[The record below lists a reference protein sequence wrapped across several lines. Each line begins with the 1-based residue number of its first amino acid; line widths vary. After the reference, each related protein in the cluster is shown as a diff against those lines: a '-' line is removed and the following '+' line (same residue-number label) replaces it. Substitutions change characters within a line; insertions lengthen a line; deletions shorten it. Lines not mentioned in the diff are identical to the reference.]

1 MVNKFHPTPAVF
13 PLEFF
18 QITWLPISMN
28 PSQAEIVAALS
39 QIVGADKVKTDNE
52 SLSIY
57 GKDWTRVYEPKPS
70 VIVFPTSI
78 EHVQAI
84 VLYAN
89 EHKLALVPSGGR
101 TGLSGGAMA
110 TAGEIVVA
118 FDKMNKILDF
128 DPVDRQ
134 VVCQPGLVTEALQ
147 NFAEEQ
153 QLFYPVDFASSGSS
167 QIGGNVATNAGGIKV
182 IKYGLTRDWVVGMKV
197 VTGSGQLLE
206 LNKGLIK
213 NATGYDLRHLFI
225 GSEGTL
231 GFIVELNIKL
241 ATPPQG
247 PMVLVLAVDAM
258 ESAMHVLRSF
268 QAKLPLTA
276 FEFFSEK
283 ALAHV
288 IAEKGLQRPCET
300 VGEFYALIEFENI
313 SEQTLEDAMAAFE
326 SCMEQGWALDGTLSQ
341 TSAQARD
348 LWRLREDISETIA
361 QFTPYK
367 NDISVKVSQVP
378 AFLREVDEIV
388 TKQYPDF
395 EIIWFG
401 HIGDGNVHL
410 NILKPEGLD
419 KALFF
424 KQCSEVSVDIF
435 ECVQRFGGSVSAE
448 HGVGLLKKPF
458 LHYSRNP
465 EELAYL
471 KAIKQIFDPNGLM
484 NPGKIFD

>member
-1 MVNKFHPTPAVF
+1 MVNKIHPTPAVF

-18 QITWLPISMN
+18 QITWLPNSMN

-70 VIVFPTSI
+70 VIVFPISI

-110 TAGEIVVA
+110 TAGEIVLA

-153 QLFYPVDFASSGSS
+153 QLFYPVDFASSGSR

-241 ATPPQG
+241 ATPPQD

-288 IAEKGLQRPCET
+288 IAEKGLQ
-300 VGEFYALIEFENI
+300 
-313 SEQTLEDAMAAFE
+313 S
-326 SCMEQGWALDGTLSQ
+326 
-341 TSAQARD
+341 
-348 LWRLREDISETIA
+348 
-361 QFTPYK
+361 
-367 NDISVKVSQVP
+367 
-378 AFLREVDEIV
+378 
-388 TKQYPDF
+388 
-395 EIIWFG
+395 
-401 HIGDGNVHL
+401 
-410 NILKPEGLD
+410 
-419 KALFF
+419 
-424 KQCSEVSVDIF
+424 
-435 ECVQRFGGSVSAE
+435 
-448 HGVGLLKKPF
+448 
-458 LHYSRNP
+458 
-465 EELAYL
+465 
-471 KAIKQIFDPNGLM
+471 
-484 NPGKIFD
+484 

>member
-1 MVNKFHPTPAVF
+1 MKPAH
-13 PLEFF
+13 
-18 QITWLPISMN
+18 
-28 PSQAEIVAALS
+28 AEILEALIA
-39 QIVGADKVKTDNE
+39 IVGEDRVKTDSE
-52 SLSIY
+52 SLISY
-57 GKDWTRVYEPKPS
+57 GKDWTRAYEPNPA
-70 VIVFPTSI
+70 VVVFPVSI
-78 EHVQAI
+78 DHVQA
-84 VLYAN
+84 VVRLAN
-89 EHKLALVPSGGR
+89 QQRYALVPSGGR
-101 TGLSGGAMA
+101 TGLSGGAVAMQ
-110 TAGEIVVA
+110 GEIVVS
-118 FDKMNKILDF
+118 FDKMNKILSF

-197 VTGSGQLLE
+197 VTGSGELLD

-231 GFIVELNIKL
+231 GFIVELTLKL
-241 ATPPQG
+241 TSPPQD
-247 PMVLVLAVDAM
+247 PTVLVLAVATM
-258 ESAMHVLRSF
+258 ESAMQVLQSF

-313 SEQTLEDAMAAFE
+313 GELTLDQAMAAFE
-326 SCMEQGWALDGTLSQ
+326 DCVEQGWALDGTLSQ
-341 TSAQARD
+341 SSAQARD
-348 LWRLREDISETIA
+348 LWRLREDISETISR
-361 QFTPYK
+361 FTPYK
-367 NDISVKVSQVP
+367 NDVSVKVSQVP
-378 AFLREVDEIV
+378 AFLREVDAIV
-388 TKQYPDF
+388 SARYPDF

-401 HIGDGNVHL
+401 HIGDGNLHL
-410 NILKPEGLD
+410 NILKPDALD
-419 KALFF
+419 KSLFF
-424 KQCSEVSVDIF
+424 KQCAEVSVEIF
-435 ECVQRFGGSVSAE
+435 SCVQRFGGSISAE

-458 LHYSRNP
+458 LHYSRSEP
-465 EELAYL
+465 EIAYMKAL
-471 KAIKQIFDPNGLM
+471 KNIFDPKGLM